1 MDPQMAIDM
10 GRQAILMTLLVSA
23 PVLAAG
29 MGVGLLVGLF
39 QALTQIQE
47 QSVAFVPKI
56 VFMILTLSLT
66 LPWLVSRMLEY
77 VQELIANIPDTL

>member
-1 MDPQMAIDM
+1 MDAQMAIDM
-10 GRQAILMTLLVSA
+10 GRQAILVTLLVSA

-39 QALTQIQE
+39 QALTHIQE

-66 LPWLVSRMLEY
+66 LPWLVARMLDY
-77 VQELIANIPDTL
+77 AQGVISNIPETL

>member
-1 MDPQMAIDM
+1 MAIDM
-10 GRQAILMTLLVSA
+10 GRQAILVTLLVSA

-66 LPWLVSRMLEY
+66 LPWLVARMLDY
-77 VQELIANIPDTL
+77 AQGVISNIPETL